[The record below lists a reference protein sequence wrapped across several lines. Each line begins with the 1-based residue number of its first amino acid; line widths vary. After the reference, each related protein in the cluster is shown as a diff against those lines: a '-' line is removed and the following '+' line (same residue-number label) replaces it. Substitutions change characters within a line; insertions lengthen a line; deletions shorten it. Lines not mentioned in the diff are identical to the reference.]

1 MDKMKPRYIWVLTTG
16 DNLEL
21 PRAVADS
28 AGELSRMTG
37 VTEDNIRKVSSSGGA
52 FTLIANY
59 ILELG
64 GYVCGAVFTE
74 NFQKSRKSQSW
85 R

>member
-1 MDKMKPRYIWVLTTG
+1 MRPCYIWILTTG

-37 VTEDNIRKVSSSGGA
+37 ITEDNIRKA
-52 FTLIANY
+52 AKRNTQY
-59 ILELG
+59 KTK
-64 GYVCGAVFTE
+64 YRVFKVPVE
-74 NFQKSRKSQSW
+74 RQEQK
-85 R
+85 

>member
-1 MDKMKPRYIWVLTTG
+1 MRPCYIWILTSG

-37 VTEDNIRKVSSSGGA
+37 ITEDNIRKAAKRNTQYKTKYRV
-52 FTLIANY
+52 Y
-59 ILELG
+59 KVPVERQ
-64 GYVCGAVFTE
+64 E
-74 NFQKSRKSQSW
+74 QK
-85 R
+85 

>member
-1 MDKMKPRYIWVLTTG
+1 MRPRYLWILTTG

-37 VTEDNIRKVSSSGGA
+37 ITEDNIRKA
-52 FTLIANY
+52 AKRNTQY
-59 ILELG
+59 KTK
-64 GYVCGAVFTE
+64 YRVFKVPVE
-74 NFQKSRKSQSW
+74 RQERS
-85 R
+85 

>member
-1 MDKMKPRYIWVLTTG
+1 MRPCYIWILTTG

-37 VTEDNIRKVSSSGGA
+37 ITEDNIRKAAKRNTKYKSK
-52 FTLIANY
+52 Y
-59 ILELG
+59 R
-64 GYVCGAVFTE
+64 VFKIPVE
-74 NFQKSRKSQSW
+74 RQEQK
-85 R
+85 

>member
-1 MDKMKPRYIWVLTTG
+1 MRPCYIWILTTG

-37 VTEDNIRKVSSSGGA
+37 ITEDNIRKAAKRNTQYKTKYRV
-52 FTLIANY
+52 Y
-59 ILELG
+59 KVPVERQ
-64 GYVCGAVFTE
+64 E
-74 NFQKSRKSQSW
+74 QK
-85 R
+85 